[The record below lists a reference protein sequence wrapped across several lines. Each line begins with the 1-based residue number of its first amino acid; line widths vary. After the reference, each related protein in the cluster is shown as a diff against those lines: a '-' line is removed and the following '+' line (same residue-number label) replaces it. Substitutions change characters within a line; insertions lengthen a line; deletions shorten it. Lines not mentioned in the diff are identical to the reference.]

1 MSESENFEVSN
12 SNSPVITDE
21 KDPINLNQRK
31 TSEPVKSNIQI
42 EELHDGTSK
51 NSKVTEKKI
60 SDVHIAFSRHVEDL
74 HEEAGAFVPVICEGE
89 VSQVS
94 DAIQNYKKAQ
104 ISVEETLKYDEE
116 IKGMKFNLNLP
127 IANYSCNHI
136 LLFV

>member
-12 SNSPVITDE
+12 SSSPVITE
-21 KDPINLNQRK
+21 GKDNTILNGRK
-31 TSEPVKSNIQI
+31 TSEPVKTTIQI
-42 EELHDGTSK
+42 EELQDGTSK
-51 NSKVTEKKI
+51 NSKISEKNI
-60 SDVHIAFSRHVEDL
+60 SDIHIAFSRHVEDL

-116 IKGMKFNLNLP
+116 IKGIEFKL
-127 IANYSCNHI
+127 I
-136 LLFV
+136 